1 MPSTKH
7 MGFVA
12 AATAVALAVV
22 GCGGSNDNSAWRQ
35 PAGPPAAMHPK
46 DGNSAKATV
55 SVATTSLGSILVNS
69 QGLTLYRFEKDSATG
84 SACNGSCAASWPPLR
99 ATGTLSAGS
108 GARASLLGTIRRSDG
123 RRQVTYDGHP
133 LYLFA
138 GDTYPGDANGDGS
151 TAFGAA
157 WLALSAAGDPASG
170 DTASA
175 RGPGGS

>member
-1 MPSTKH
+1 MPRTTH

-12 AATAVALAVV
+12 AATAVALAVA

-35 PAGPPAAMHPK
+35 PAAPSAAAHAK
-46 DGNSAKATV
+46 GGNSAQATV
-55 SVATTSLGSILVNS
+55 SVATTSLGNILVNS
-69 QGLTLYRFEKDSATG
+69 RGLTLYVFEKDSAAKST
-84 SACNGSCAASWPPLR
+84 CNASCAASWPPLS
-99 ATGTLSAGS
+99 AAGKLTAGS
-108 GARASLLGTIRRSDG
+108 GASASLLGTINRSDG

-138 GDTYPGDANGDGS
+138 GDTHPGDTNGEGL

-157 WLALSAAGDPASG
+157 WLAVSVAGDPVSG

-175 RGPGGS
+175 RGTGG